1 MLHVWEWRQESMGIY
16 LNPGNAGFV
25 SARAGRYV
33 DKSGLIAVVNDTIGK
48 SEKLTC
54 ISRARRFG
62 KSYAAK
68 MLCAYYDRSCDS
80 SPLFEDLEIAE
91 HPSYREHL
99 NRYNVIYL
107 DITSIIGE
115 VGVKNVVHY
124 ISRAVI
130 EELREISIS

>member
-1 MLHVWEWRQESMGIY
+1 
-16 LNPGNAGFV
+16 
-25 SARAGRYV
+25 
-33 DKSGLIAVVNDTIGK
+33 
-48 SEKLTC
+48 
-54 ISRARRFG
+54 
-62 KSYAAK
+62 

-80 SPLFEDLEIAE
+80 SSLFEDLEIAG

>member
-1 MLHVWEWRQESMGIY
+1 MGIY